1 MFTCIALFIYFL
13 RSFIHILN
21 DHEIFLNFLRILTG
35 ENYKESERW
44 TKLKM
49 KDTTLEFALENLFI
63 D

>member
-1 MFTCIALFIYFL
+1 MIMKFFW
-13 RSFIHILN
+13 
-21 DHEIFLNFLRILTG
+21 IFDVLRILTG

-63 D
+63 DWIWEIIQ